1 MEFPKNKDNKSFFQ
15 KIDKEIKQEFYL
27 IITLLEKIFKFGKY
41 EYLKVENEIDN
52 FEKLNIEIKNLTDM
66 FS

>member
-1 MEFPKNKDNKSFFQ
+1 MK
-15 KIDKEIKQEFYL
+15 IKQEFNL

-52 FEKLNIEIKNLTDM
+52 FEKLYTEIMNLT
-66 FS
+66 